1 MIRLRKYL
9 KPFMLSLLIAI
20 GLLFIQAFADL
31 NLPNYMSDIVTIGIQ
46 QKGVQH
52 ASPDAFSTDGYEF
65 IYTLAT
71 SDQKTLLE
79 QSYTL
84 IDNPDPEMIER
95 YPSAQSDDIYVLNT
109 TVTDADREQLDIVFG
124 QAVWTLIS
132 MNQGQAGGG
141 SPMAMSNV
149 DVTKLYLFTPQLKMI
164 PSQILESAQATSAD
178 VMDTLK
184 KQTGVVIAQGFYQEL
199 GMDLDSIQM
208 NYILS
213 TGGIMLLIALMG
225 GLAMILVVYLSAK
238 IGAALSRDLRKDIF
252 KKVESF
258 SNEEFDHFASSS
270 LITRTTNDV
279 TQVQMLI
286 TMGIRILFYAPIIA
300 IGGIIMILRTNVSMV
315 WIIGVAVSLLLL
327 MIAIVFIVAVPKFSL
342 TQKLIDR
349 LNLVAREGLSGLMVV
364 RAFGNQE
371 FEAQRFDQANKDLA
385 KTLLFVNRVMTVLM
399 PFMMLIMNLTVIL
412 IVWVG
417 AQQIDASNLQIG
429 DMMAFM
435 QYAMQVIMGF
445 LMLSMIF
452 IVFPRAEV
460 SAARIA
466 DVLEV
471 ENKIVDPK
479 QPTTFIENQ
488 KGIVEFDHVSFR
500 YANAKEDVLHEVSFI
515 AKPGQTTAFIGST
528 GSGKSTLINLIPR
541 FYDVTEGSIR
551 VNGVDV
557 REVTQ
562 HDLHEAISYVPQ
574 RGMLLSGSVNFNLKY
589 GKPDATAEE
598 VEKAAQIAQA
608 VDFITQKEEGFESN
622 IAQAGANV
630 SGGQK
635 QRLSIARALVK
646 NAPII
651 IFDDSFSALDFKT
664 DQRLREAL
672 HKELKESTLLIVA
685 QRVSTIMNADQ
696 IIVLE
701 EGKVVGLGTH
711 RELLIS
717 CPTYYEIA
725 SSQLSQEEL
734 AL

>member
-1 MIRLRKYL
+1 MIRLKKYL
-9 KPFMLSLLIAI
+9 KPFIAAI
-20 GLLFIQAFADL
+20 VLAIALLFVQASADL
-31 NLPNYMSDIVTIGIQ
+31 NLPNYMSDIVSIGIQ
-46 QKGVQH
+46 QKGVAN
-52 ASPDAFSTDGYEF
+52 ASPEALSISGYDL
-65 IYTLAT
+65 ISTLAT
-71 SDQKTLLE
+71 LDQKESLSS
-79 QSYTL
+79 SYSL
-84 IDNPDPEMIER
+84 ITEPNQDQLKK
-95 YPSAQSDDIYVLNT
+95 YPNMSGKSFYVLNSDLT
-109 TVTDADREQLDIVFG
+109 KLQREALDVTFG

-132 MNQGQAGGG
+132 LNSGQGSSGGPMSMG
-141 SPMAMSNV
+141 SL
-149 DVTKLYLFTPQLKMI
+149 DITKLYQAIPGLKML
-164 PSQILESAQATSAD
+164 PAPVLEAAQNTSSD
-178 VMDTLK
+178 ISDTLK
-184 KQTGVVIAQGFYQEL
+184 KQTGVVIAQAFYTEL
-199 GMDLDSIQM
+199 GVDLESMQM
-208 NYILS
+208 KYIFN
-213 TGGIMLLIALMG
+213 TGLLMLLITLIGAV
-225 GLAMILVVYLSAK
+225 ATILVVFLSSR
-238 IGAALSRDLRKDIF
+238 IGAALSRNLRKDIF

-258 SNEEFDHFASSS
+258 SNEEFDTFASSS

-286 TMGIRILFYAPIIA
+286 TMGIRILFYAPILA
-300 IGGIIMILRTNVSMV
+300 IGGIYMILQTNVSMV
-315 WIIGVAVSLLLL
+315 WIIALAVSLLIM
-327 MIAIVFIVAVPKFSL
+327 MIAGIFTVAVPKFKL

-371 FEAQRFDQANKDLA
+371 FEAKRFDKANRNLA
-385 KTLLFVNRVMTVLM
+385 DTLLFVNRVMNLLM
-399 PFMMLIMNLTVIL
+399 PFMMLIMNLTVVL

-417 AQQIDASNLQIG
+417 AHQIAESNLQIG
-429 DMMAFM
+429 DMLAFM

-445 LMLSMIF
+445 LMISMVF
-452 IVFPRAEV
+452 IIFPRAQV
-460 SAARIA
+460 SAVRIA
-466 DVLEV
+466 DVLAV

-479 QPTTFIENQ
+479 DPKTFNPLQ
-488 KGIVEFDHVSFR
+488 TGVVEFKNVSFR
-500 YANAKEDVLHEVSFI
+500 YANAVEDVLHDVSFK
-515 AKPGQTTAFIGST
+515 ALPGQTTAFIGST

-541 FYDVTEGSIR
+541 FYDVTEGAIL

-557 REVTQ
+557 RDVTQ
-562 HDLHEAISYVPQ
+562 HDLHETISYIPQ
-574 RGMLLSGSVNFNLKY
+574 KGMLLSGSVNFNLKY
-589 GKPDATAEE
+589 GKREATQEE
-598 VEKAAQIAQA
+598 VLKAASIAQA
-608 VDFITQKEEGFESN
+608 VDFISQKEEGFESN

-672 HKELKESTLLIVA
+672 HKELRQSTLLIVA

-701 EGKVVGLGTH
+701 DGKVVGQGTH

>member
-1 MIRLRKYL
+1 MIRLRKYF
-9 KPFMLSLLIAI
+9 KPFILSLLIAI

-46 QKGVQH
+46 QKGIQH
-52 ASPDAFSTDGYEF
+52 ASPDALSSDGYDF
-65 IYTLAT
+65 IYTLAST
-71 SDQKTLLE
+71 DQRTRLE
-79 QSYTL
+79 QSYTR
-84 IDNPDPEMIER
+84 IDKPDADLIER
-95 YPSAQSDDIYVLNT
+95 YPYAQSNDIYLLNEAL
-109 TVTDADREQLDIVFG
+109 TDSDREQLDIIFG

-132 MNQGQAGGG
+132 MNQGQSGGG
-141 SPMAMSNV
+141 TPMSMSSV

-164 PSQILESAQATSAD
+164 PTQVLESAQTTAAGVT
-178 VMDTLK
+178 DTLK

-315 WIIGVAVSLLLL
+315 WIIGVAVGLLLL
-327 MIAIVFIVAVPKFSL
+327 MIMVVFIVAVPKFSL

-371 FEAQRFDQANKDLA
+371 FEAKRFDQANKDLA

-399 PFMMLIMNLTVIL
+399 PFMMLVMNLTVIL
-412 IVWVG
+412 IVWFG
-417 AQQIDASNLQIG
+417 AKQIDSSSLQIG

-460 SAARIA
+460 SANRIA

-479 QPTTFIENQ
+479 QPKNFVQNQTGIIEF
-488 KGIVEFDHVSFR
+488 EHVSFR
-500 YANAKEDVLHEVSFI
+500 YANAKEDVLHDVSFV

-562 HDLHEAISYVPQ
+562 HDLHETISYVPQ

-589 GKPDATAEE
+589 GRQNATSDE
-598 VEKAAQIAQA
+598 VTKAAEIAQA
-608 VDFITQKEEGFESN
+608 VDFISQKEEGFEAN

-672 HKELKESTLLIVA
+672 HRELRESTLLIVA

-711 RELLIS
+711 KELLKS

>member
-132 MNQGQAGGG
+132 MNQGQSGGG